1 MSAESP
7 VEQLG
12 VRAASYTPGDTDLA
26 WTRITPWR
34 SMLAAALDQR
44 RVKVASA
51 VVEGESYNPSAELLA
66 LWLADRL
73 NIKVDRVVSEG
84 PGLTAVRLHT
94 AGGDV
99 TLERSDGLLAKLSM
113 PDQPDRMVAL
123 KRRETSEL
131 IAEELRRLDPDDIYA
146 AAVRYGVEKLHQDG
160 PPAGHEVVDARTAA
174 GQARSEQAEE
184 AAEKADDK
192 AASKPAAKAPA
203 KKSAASANR
212 TQR

>member
-1 MSAESP
+1 
-7 VEQLG
+7 
-12 VRAASYTPGDTDLA
+12 
-26 WTRITPWR
+26 
-34 SMLAAALDQR
+34 MLAAALDQR

-73 NIKVDRVVSEG
+73 NIKVDRVVTDG

-146 AAVRYGVEKLHQDG
+146 AAVRYGVEKLHQDS
-160 PPAGHEVVDARTAA
+160 PPAGHEFVDARTPA
-174 GQARSEQAEE
+174 GQTRSE
-184 AAEKADDK
+184 AAEAAD
-192 AASKPAAKAPA
+192 AAAEKPAKSAAKAPS
-203 KKSAASANR
+203 KKAASATR